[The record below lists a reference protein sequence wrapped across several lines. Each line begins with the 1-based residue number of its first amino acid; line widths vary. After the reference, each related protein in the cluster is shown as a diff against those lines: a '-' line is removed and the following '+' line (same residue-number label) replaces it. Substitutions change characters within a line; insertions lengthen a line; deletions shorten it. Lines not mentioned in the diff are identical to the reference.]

1 MRILASI
8 TAALLFTFMLASAPA
23 FAQEDRPDHAQDQS
37 QDKDKNNK
45 ETKDNKETKEKDKSG
60 AKQNDNGRQE
70 ETRPEGR
77 ENAHPENAKPEN
89 AKPEAARP
97 QEQTRPEEQNRP
109 QDRSNDRRND
119 NMGRQE
125 QARPEE
131 RGGRDQRVANGGRG
145 QRIPDDQFRTHFGR
159 EHHFH
164 VQRAQIVNQA
174 QPQFVYGGYTF
185 VLQQPWPAEW
195 AFDDDCYVDYVDGDY
210 YMYDL
215 NHPGIQIL
223 VFVIG

>member
-8 TAALLFTFMLASAPA
+8 TAALLFTFMLASAA
-23 FAQEDRPDHAQDQS
+23 AVAQEDRPDHAQDQS

-45 ETKDNKETKEKDKSG
+45 ETRDKDKNG
-60 AKQNDNGRQE
+60 AKQNDNGQQE
-70 ETRPEGR
+70 EGRPEARPEGR
-77 ENAHPENAKPEN
+77 ENAHPDNARPKT
-89 AKPEAARP
+89 ARP
-97 QEQTRPEEQNRP
+97 QEQTRPEEQTRP

-119 NMGRQE
+119 NMGRQD
-125 QARPEE
+125 QARPEG
-131 RGGRDQRVANGGRG
+131 RGERDQRAVNGGGG
-145 QRIPDDQFRTHFGR
+145 QRIPEDKFRAHFGR
-159 EHHFH
+159 EHHFR
-164 VQRAQIVNQA
+164 VQRAQIVNVA
-174 QPQFVYGGYTF
+174 QPQFIFGGYTF

-210 YMYDL
+210 YLYDL